1 MKNKL
6 SLIIKVIFSL
16 LFIAGGIAHFTKTD
30 FYLSMMP
37 SYLPYHLE
45 LVYISGVFE
54 ILLGA
59 LLLVPKYTRFA
70 GFGIIVLLLAVFPA
84 NLNMYLHAESYSNM
98 SETSLL
104 IRLPIQLLLIYWAYK
119 YTKPKGEQSGII
131 R

>member
-1 MKNKL
+1 MKKKL
-6 SLIIKVIFSL
+6 PLFFKVVFSL
-16 LFIAGGIAHFTKTD
+16 FFIAGGIAHFTKTD

-59 LLLVPKYTRFA
+59 LLLVPKYTRFT
-70 GFGIIVLLLAVFPA
+70 GFGIIALLLAVFPA
-84 NLNMYLHAESYSNM
+84 NLNMYLHAENYSNM

-119 YTKPKGEQSGII
+119 YTKPRGEQGGII